1 MLTLDDNEN
10 YIKDADPAYPA
21 KTYVFNP
28 ENNELTLIC
37 ETINWGVGGPGY
49 VDTIFDGD
57 YAIRFFKSPLMVD
70 VYDLVKKEYVISGES
85 ISENLEKHILIIN
98 VPNPLSESDE
108 ELVAE
113 KLENFDFNS
122 LAAPPWWDDDPE
134 IKRRNATKYYRY
146 SYNYVTGESHLLD
159 AGYTISTSQ

>member
-21 KTYVFNP
+21 KTYVF
-28 ENNELTLIC
+28 
-37 ETINWGVGGPGY
+37 
-49 VDTIFDGD
+49 
-57 YAIRFFKSPLMVD
+57 K
-70 VYDLVKKEYVISGES
+70 SGES

-98 VPNPLSESDE
+98 VSNPLSESDE